1 MKLYYSIGEVAELL
15 QVKTSTLRHW
25 EKEFSQLR
33 PQKLRSGERR
43 YVEADITL
51 LKEIKKLR
59 QEKGFTIDG
68 SRKVL
73 SQKVPIEIQSEQLK
87 LIEQQ
92 LISMKIQLE
101 KLRKTID
108 PIEGK

>member
-15 QVKTSTLRHW
+15 QVKASTLRHW
-25 EKEFSQLR
+25 EKEFPQLR

-43 YVEADITL
+43 YIEADIIL
-51 LKEIKKLR
+51 LKEIINLR
-59 QEKGFTIDG
+59 HEKGFTIDG

-73 SQKVPIEIQSEQLK
+73 SQKVPIEIQSDQLH

-92 LISMKIQLE
+92 LNTMKVQLE
-101 KLRKTID
+101 KLRKVNRSY
-108 PIEGK
+108 

>member
-43 YVEADITL
+43 YVEADIAL
-51 LKEIKKLR
+51 LKEIKNLR

-68 SRKVL
+68 SRKIL
-73 SQKVPIEIQSEQLK
+73 NQKGTIDNSVEQLHT
-87 LIEQQ
+87 IEQQ
-92 LISMKIQLE
+92 LISMKVRLE
-101 KLRKTID
+101 TLKKSLQITEEK
-108 PIEGK
+108 